1 MCFRKLILKNGANFL
16 DAVPKIA
23 YDKRKGNAQGKER
36 IDIMIL
42 KLKKSVRKQAKC
54 VHKESEKLF
63 KKLRDKGSSATFDTN
78 DVLLRMDRIT
88 DELNTLR
95 DVINQEKEQTY
106 LERMGAVSRQKP
118 RISSK

>member
-1 MCFRKLILKNGANFL
+1 
-16 DAVPKIA
+16 
-23 YDKRKGNAQGKER
+23 
-36 IDIMIL
+36 MIL
-42 KLKKSVRKQAKC
+42 KLKKSVRQQAKR